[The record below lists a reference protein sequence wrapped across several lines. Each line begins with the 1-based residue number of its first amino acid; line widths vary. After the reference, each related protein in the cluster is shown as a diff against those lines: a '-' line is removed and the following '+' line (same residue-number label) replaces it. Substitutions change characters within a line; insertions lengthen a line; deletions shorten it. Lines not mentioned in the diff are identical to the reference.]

1 MEDNQLMDILPIPLE
16 PNPRKRWFDE
26 ISKGKESIV
35 VTAGDSWTWGDSLGP
50 SLGADREYRMNHV
63 YGSIIAN
70 KLNSDFLN
78 ISKPAGSNISIQD
91 NLIYAMPYLIEKYS
105 KIYVVIC
112 MTEIGREMI
121 KDNIWVPDKFDHY
134 IDVDNFLKD
143 YENKM
148 LQSFKNELIDV
159 YPIVKFVVSRN
170 FTYTYNENIQKDH
183 VDKTWMDVLEE
194 ILPQENKYPK
204 DLRVLSSMSYT
215 PIIATLKN
223 KGVYNKLK
231 YTMMEQ
237 MASSQLAEIW
247 MRNNPMQS
255 DQGTRHPLEKGH
267 VAWAEYLMQYI
278 E

>member
-1 MEDNQLMDILPIPLE
+1 
-16 PNPRKRWFDE
+16 
-26 ISKGKESIV
+26 
-35 VTAGDSWTWGDSLGP
+35 
-50 SLGADREYRMNHV
+50 
-63 YGSIIAN
+63 
-70 KLNSDFLN
+70 
-78 ISKPAGSNISIQD
+78 
-91 NLIYAMPYLIEKYS
+91 
-105 KIYVVIC
+105 
-112 MTEIGREMI
+112 
-121 KDNIWVPDKFDHY
+121 
-134 IDVDNFLKD
+134 
-143 YENKM
+143 M
-148 LQSFKNELIDV
+148 LHSFKNELIDV